1 MIKVLKNI
9 CKKVWSNKWFILL
22 LLWPLFYVC
31 AVIWDSFLAWHSD
44 PCAHCV
50 VYEMSREEYVVQR
63 ILLACFNILFSFS
76 ASVLYYHKH
85 VKQAFGFLLL
95 TWFLIF
101 GEIRYYTS
109 FF

>member
-9 CKKVWSNKWFILL
+9 CKKVWSNKAFLLL
-22 LLWPLFYVC
+22 LLWPLFYISV
-31 AVIWDSFLAWHSD
+31 VIWDSFLVWHSE

-50 VYEMSREEYVVQR
+50 VYGVSREEYVTQR
-63 ILLACFNILFSFS
+63 ILLVCFNILFSLS
-76 ASVLYYHKH
+76 GSVLYYRKH
-85 VKQAFGFLLL
+85 VKLAFGLLL
-95 TWFLIF
+95 LSWLLIF